1 MSAFLQPKLP
11 KIGSTAVMFEFGNGG
26 SRKFDKNLVINKL
39 PYFGNE
45 NKNTFPNTY
54 KTITSIKKE
63 EISIIDIFH
72 IDIFSQ
78 HLDNPLR
85 NLSLAMS
92 SKTKVV
98 IREKHVYTNQGS
110 HLFSWFLLVLNF
122 EF

>member
-39 PYFGNE
+39 PYFENE

-63 EISIIDIFH
+63 QISIIDIFH

-78 HLDNPLR
+78 HLYNPLR

-98 IREKHVYTNQGS
+98 IREKQVYTNQGS
-110 HLFSWFLLVLNF
+110 HLFSWFLLALNF